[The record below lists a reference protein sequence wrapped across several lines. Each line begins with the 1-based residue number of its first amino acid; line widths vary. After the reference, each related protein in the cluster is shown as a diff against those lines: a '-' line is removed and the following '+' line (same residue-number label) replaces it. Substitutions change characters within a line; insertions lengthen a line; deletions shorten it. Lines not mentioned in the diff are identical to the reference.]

1 MNYIFKIFQ
10 KILSKLGLV
19 MTRYTVGAKRNKLF
33 NVLLKFD
40 YVRLSTFE
48 LIAWEINQNKI
59 EGNVAELGV
68 YKGEFA
74 KYINEAFPEKKLY
87 LFDTFKGFNSIDIK
101 NENKK
106 YKSKFNDFSNTS
118 IQIVLEKMKFPDNCI
133 VKQGYF
139 PDSLDKLDDR
149 FCFVS
154 LDADL
159 FDPIY
164 NGLKYFYPRL
174 NNGGYIFIHDYNND
188 SYPGAKD
195 AVLTF
200 CRENKISFVPI
211 SDGWGTAIISK

>member
-1 MNYIFKIFQ
+1 MNYIFRNLQ
-10 KILSKLGLV
+10 KVFSILGFVL
-19 MTRYTVGAKRNKLF
+19 TRYTVGAERNKLF
-33 NVLLKFD
+33 NLFLKFD

-48 LIAWEINQNKI
+48 LIAWEINKNKI

-74 KYINEAFPEKKLY
+74 KYINEAFPEKKMY
-87 LFDTFKGFNSIDIK
+87 LFDTFKGFNSADIK

-118 IQIVLEKMKFPDNCI
+118 IQTVLDKMKFPNNCI

-139 PDSLDKLDDR
+139 PDSLDNLEER

-164 NGLKYFYPRL
+164 SGLKYFYPRL
-174 NNGGYIFIHDYNND
+174 SQGGYIFIHDYNND
-188 SYPGAKD
+188 NYPGAKD

-200 CRENKISFVPI
+200 CRENNVPFVPI
-211 SDGWGTAIISK
+211 CDGWGSVIISK